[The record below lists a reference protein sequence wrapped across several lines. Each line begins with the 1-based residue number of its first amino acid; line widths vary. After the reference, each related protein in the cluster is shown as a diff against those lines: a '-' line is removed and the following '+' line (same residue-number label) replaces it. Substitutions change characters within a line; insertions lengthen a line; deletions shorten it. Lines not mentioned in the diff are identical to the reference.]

1 MAAVTRWA
9 VAVLMAVGFAV
20 SPVGVS
26 QAAPGELTA
35 EGIEGM
41 EQIATCLRSN
51 PNLAA
56 LLVIDESGSL
66 QDTDPDNLRAE
77 ILADLVSSLSNL
89 SGQETASG
97 PRQVEFAVNTFAQES
112 RTLLPWTTLTPQN
125 APDISTSLESQIPA
139 LNQGQA
145 TDYESALTAAAS
157 TMAEGVARLSTEVA
171 PCQIVIWFTDGVLVI
186 GDDQMN
192 AASADRLC
200 APGGPVDALRAA
212 GIHLLSVLL
221 FDRSELDLYVPED
234 QERFRRGIPLL
245 QSTAEGRGGSG
256 QYAVECG
263 EQPIPPSYA
272 RGAFFEGSIDALASQ
287 FAQAIALGSGGT
299 PVAGLSGSPLTLSI
313 DPGITSFRLVGLAP
327 QGLTLTA
334 PGGASV
340 SIDPGTTSANLSG
353 TDISV
358 VWTGPTFTADVPV
371 SPGGTGDWVLERPSM
386 SDGVGLFLF
395 SDLRLE
401 ITPIELVA
409 DEPATV
415 TGQVVGPD
423 GQPADLS
430 SFSSVDLK
438 VTQIVDEQIVEDP
451 TPFTLDPASGSFSGT
466 FTPLTTSLIVQFDI
480 TLDLVTQSGYPL
492 APLTTTFV
500 RDVKLPGAYPS
511 ISPPELNFGAL
522 QNRGAQSTADII
534 ATGSADGPTKV
545 CVREVK
551 LGPGVPDA
559 EVTVS
564 AGTSTDCVTIAPGAT
579 ITIPVTAQLGSA
591 VADGGQVSGE
601 VVLVIENAPTDDLP
615 ARERP
620 LTIPFTVQVVAVGPV
635 LWVPFVL
642 TALGVVIP
650 LLGLYFLNW
659 RAARLDL
666 DGVMMARIPVSIPRG
681 GGGRLSRTD
690 ATGSDLITADDVRF
704 VAAPR
709 TSRSWKPGLEEL
721 RAQMSWNPFGSVA
734 ARVIVPE
741 GSYVVSNQDPMTTSD
756 GRRAGIGLQP
766 NMTAYIIADEGQV
779 TLWQTSTASST
790 DDGWVLDDGLLSG
803 DSENQGASDR
813 QGLLVAFIQTDALI
827 QGIPLLRSKI
837 SEIQWSE
844 KFDEMANRRRVSND
858 KQVPKVDSSAPESG
872 DGSLNGVWDL
882 DSGRSVEN
890 SPQYPTDTTGKDDSD
905 GTSGRFSL

>member
-9 VAVLMAVGFAV
+9 VAVLLAVGFAV

-35 EGIEGM
+35 DGAVGM

-157 TMAEGVARLSTEVA
+157 TMAEGVAKLSAEVA

-212 GIHLLSVLL
+212 GVHLLSVLL

-234 QERFRRGIPLL
+234 QEKLKRGIPLL
-245 QSTAEGRGGSG
+245 QSTAEGSGGSG

-263 EQPIPPSYA
+263 QQPIPVSYA

-299 PVAGLSGSPLTLSI
+299 PVTGLSGSPLTLSI

-327 QGLTLTA
+327 QGFALTD
-334 PGGASV
+334 PDGASV
-340 SIDPGTTSANLSG
+340 SIEPGTTSAPLSG
-353 TDISV
+353 TEISV

-371 SPGGTGDWVLERPSM
+371 STGGTGDWVLERPSM
-386 SDGVGLFLF
+386 SDAVGLFLF

-401 ITPIELVA
+401 ITPVQLVA
-409 DEPATV
+409 DEPATI

-438 VTQIVDEQIVEDP
+438 VTQIVDEEIVEDP
-451 TPFTLDPASGSFSGT
+451 TPFTLDSASGSFSGT
-466 FTPLTTSLIVQFDI
+466 FTPLTTSLVVQFDI
-480 TLDLVTQSGYPL
+480 TLDLVTQSGYLL

-511 ISPPELNFGAL
+511 LSPPELRFAAL
-522 QNRGAQSTADII
+522 QNTGEQSTVDIV
-534 ATGSADGPTKV
+534 ATGSADGQTKV
-545 CVREVK
+545 CVREVN
-551 LGPGVPDA
+551 LGPGLPEA
-559 EVTVS
+559 EVVVT
-564 AGTSTDCVTIAPGAT
+564 AGSSSNCVDIAPGAT
-579 ITIPVTAQLGSA
+579 IAIPVTAQLGSA

-601 VVLVIENAPTDDLP
+601 VVLVVENAPTDDLP

-642 TALGVVIP
+642 TVLGILIP
-650 LLGLYFLNW
+650 LMILYFLNW

-666 DGVMMARIPVSIPRG
+666 EGVMMARIPVSIPRG

-690 ATGSDLITADDVRF
+690 ASESDLITADDVRF

-709 TSRSWKPGLEEL
+709 TSRSWKPGQEEL
-721 RAQMSWNPFGSVA
+721 RAQMSWNPFGSVS

-766 NMTAYIIADEGQV
+766 NMTAYIIADENQV
-779 TLWQTSTASST
+779 TQSQTPTPSST
-790 DDGWVLDDGLLSG
+790 GSSWDLDGESG
-803 DSENQGASDR
+803 TGNAANSGGSDR
-813 QGLLVAFIQTDALI
+813 QGILVAFIQTDALI
-827 QGIPLLRSKI
+827 EGIPLLRSKI
-837 SEIQWSE
+837 SEIQWGE
-844 KFDEMANRRRVSND
+844 KLDDLARIRQTKPEPIVEPVESD
-858 KQVPKVDSSAPESG
+858 LSDSSSTGGWGLDAG
-872 DGSLNGVWDL
+872 TADGNDQQ
-882 DSGRSVEN
+882 DRN
-890 SPQYPTDTTGKDDSD
+890 DTNGKDDGG
-905 GTSGRFSL
+905 GTGGRFSL

>member
-1 MAAVTRWA
+1 MASVTRW
-9 VAVLMAVGFAV
+9 VVTSLLVLGFAIT
-20 SPVGVS
+20 PAGFS

-35 EGIEGM
+35 EGVVGM

-51 PNLAA
+51 PNLTA

-66 QDTDPDNLRAE
+66 QDTDPENRRAE

-112 RTLLPWTTLTPQN
+112 KTLLPWTTLTPQN
-125 APDISTSLESQIPA
+125 GPDISASLESQIPA

-145 TDYESALTAAAS
+145 TDYERALKAAGS
-157 TMAEGVARLSTEVA
+157 TMAEGVARISAEVP
-171 PCQIVIWFTDGVLVI
+171 PCQIVIWFTDGVLVV
-186 GDDQMN
+186 GDDEAN
-192 AASADRLC
+192 AVSAETLC
-200 APGGPVDALRAA
+200 APSGPVDALRAE

-221 FDRSELDLYVPED
+221 FDRSELELYVPEV
-234 QERFRRGIPLL
+234 QEKFRRGIPLL
-245 QSTAEGRGGSG
+245 QSTAEGTGGSG

-263 EQPIPPSYA
+263 QQPIPPSYA

-299 PVAGLSGSPLTLSI
+299 PVTGLVGSPLTLTI
-313 DPGITSFRLVGLAP
+313 DPGITSFRVVGLAP
-327 QGLTLTA
+327 QGLALTA
-334 PGGASV
+334 PDGASV
-340 SIDPGTTSANLSG
+340 SIEPGTTSANLSG
-353 TDISV
+353 TEISLR
-358 VWTGPTFTADVPV
+358 WTGPTFTADVPV
-371 SPGGTGDWVLERPSM
+371 SPGGTGDWVLDRPSM

-401 ITPIELVA
+401 ITPVQLVA
-409 DEPATV
+409 DEPATI

-430 SFSSVDLK
+430 SFSSVDLT
-438 VTQIVDEQIVEDP
+438 VTQIVDEEVVEDP
-451 TPFTLDPASGSFSGT
+451 TPFTLDPASGTFSGT

-480 TLDLVTQSGYPL
+480 TLGLETESGYPL

-511 ISPPELNFGAL
+511 VSPPELNFGAL
-522 QNRGAQSTADII
+522 QTRGAQSTVDII
-534 ATGSADGPTKV
+534 VTGSADGPTKV
-545 CVREVK
+545 CVREVN
-551 LGPGVPDA
+551 LGPGVPEA
-559 EVTVS
+559 EVTVA
-564 AGTSTDCVTIAPGAT
+564 AGTSTDCVDIAPGAT

-601 VVLVIENAPTDDLP
+601 VVLVVENAPSDDLP

-642 TALGVVIP
+642 TALGIVIP

-666 DGVMMARIPVSIPRG
+666 EGVMMVRIPVSIPRG
-681 GGGRLSRTD
+681 GGGQLSRTD

-709 TSRSWKPGLEEL
+709 SSRSWKPGQEEL
-721 RAQMSWNPFGSVA
+721 RAQMSWNPFGSVS

-741 GSYVVSNQDPMTTSD
+741 GSYVVSNQDPMTTAD

-766 NMTAYIIADEGQV
+766 NMTTYIIADENQV
-779 TLWQTSTASST
+779 ARSQTSTTSST
-790 DDGWVLDDGLLSG
+790 DDGWGLDGGLSSG
-803 DSENQGASDR
+803 DSENQGASER
-813 QGLLVAFIQTDALI
+813 QGLLVAFIQTAALI
-827 QGIPLLRSKI
+827 DGIPLLRSKI

-844 KFDEMANRRRVSND
+844 KFDEMANGRQIVLYENGRSD
-858 KQVPKVDSSAPESG
+858 PSIQKSG
-872 DGSLNGVWDL
+872 DGSSNGGWDL
-882 DSGRSVEN
+882 DSGGSVEN
-890 SPQYPTDTTGKDDSD
+890 EPHYPNDTNGKDDGGSN
-905 GTSGRFSL
+905 SGRFSL